1 MTRKHS
7 DNQVFRITG
16 TAAGLSD
23 DVRARQRRY
32 IISMSIR
39 TVSFILAVVLWQ
51 VSTPLAWI
59 TLVLGLVLPYVEVVV
74 ANAGR
79 ENARGLP
86 TTHLAPPVQPALGP
100 GRTALPS
107 ERTPE
112 RDAGRHSGH
121 S

>member
-1 MTRKHS
+1 MTWKHS
-7 DNQVFRITG
+7 GNQVFRITG
-16 TAAGLSD
+16 VAAGLSD

-32 IISMSIR
+32 IISMSVR
-39 TVSFILAVVLWQ
+39 TVSFVLAVVLWQ

-79 ENARGLP
+79 ENARGVP
-86 TTHLAPPVQPALGP
+86 TTHLAPPEPPTLGP
-100 GRTALPS
+100 GRAPLPS
-107 ERTPE
+107 QRNPE
-112 RDAGRHSGH
+112 QDAGSPSGR

>member
-7 DNQVFRITG
+7 DDQVFRITG
-16 TAAGLSD
+16 AAAGLSD

-39 TVSFILAVVLWQ
+39 TVSFVLAVVLWQ

-59 TLVLGLVLPYVEVVV
+59 TLVLGLVLPYIEVVV

-86 TTHLAPPVQPALGP
+86 RTHIAPPERPALGP
-100 GRTALPS
+100 GETSLPS
-107 ERTPE
+107 ERAPGTRQPVQ
-112 RDAGRHSGH
+112 
-121 S
+121 